1 MMTMTGRILA
11 AAALSAWGAWA
22 SAAQTAAPAAPTAPA
37 APGHAYALVI
47 VSQSGGGIYAK
58 RYEDWATR
66 FHGYLTG
73 KAGLSAGNVT
83 VLAGDKDIGA
93 ACVEKK
99 GATREDVAAAFEK
112 FRARTR
118 PGDQFT
124 LVLIGH
130 GTALT
135 DPVTISLPGPD
146 PDMEEIAKWL
156 DAVPA
161 GKQIVL
167 NFLPGA
173 GNALKLLAKPGR
185 VNLSAFSVN
194 ERNDSLL
201 PEFLLTALETGK
213 ADGNGAAHG
222 AGKADGAVTVLEAYH
237 WSVRELVYWFHRQKQ
252 KKSEWGSV
260 FVKGSESVRLFKKLH
275 GGPLNDGRSDKNLPV
290 GVMLLSKDSDAD
302 SPDGPGELAPPYG
315 MPTESSLF
323 DEKSGGSDPDL
334 FGPEHW
340 GGRRMVSEHA
350 LIEDCG
356 EAPGVCA
363 LRSWAVLDTRWDETA
378 KPPSPDDAW
387 DWINGQK
394 EGSAGYLAGRTVI
407 GRPALLGE

>member
-1 MMTMTGRILA
+1 MTMTGRVFVT
-11 AAALSAWGAWA
+11 AALSAWGAWA
-22 SAAQTAAPAAPTAPA
+22 SIAQTAEPTA

-73 KAGLSAGNVT
+73 KAGLSTGNVT

-118 PGDQFT
+118 PEDQFT

-146 PDMEEIAKWL
+146 PDMEEIAKRL
-156 DAVPA
+156 DAVPT

-173 GNALKLLAKPGR
+173 GNALKPLAKPGR

-213 ADGNGAAHG
+213 ADGNGAAQG

-237 WSVRELVYWFHRQKQ
+237 WSVRELVYWFHRQK
-252 KKSEWGSV
+252 KEKSGEV
-260 FVKGSESVRLFKKLH
+260 FVKGSESVRIFKKLH
-275 GGPLNDGRSDKNLPV
+275 GDPLSDGKSDKILPV
-290 GVMLLSKDSDAD
+290 GVMKLSKDSDAA
-302 SPDGPGELAPPYG
+302 SPDGPGELAPPNG
-315 MPTESSLF
+315 APTESSLF
-323 DEKSGGSDPDL
+323 DENSGGSDLNL

-356 EAPGVCA
+356 EALGVCA
-363 LRSWAVLDTRWDETA
+363 LRSWATLDVSWDETA

-387 DWINGQK
+387 DWINGQN

-407 GRPALLGE
+407 GRPTLLGE

>member
-1 MMTMTGRILA
+1 MTMTGRILA
-11 AAALSAWGAWA
+11 AAAWSAWGAWTSVA
-22 SAAQTAAPAAPTAPA
+22 YTAAPPAAPA

-73 KAGLSAGNVT
+73 KAGLPAGHVT
-83 VLAGDKDIGA
+83 VLAGDQDIGA

-99 GATREDVAAAFEK
+99 GATREDVAAALEK

-118 PGDQFT
+118 PEDQFT
-124 LVLIGH
+124 LILIGH

-135 DPVTISLPGPD
+135 DPVTLSLPGPD
-146 PDMEEIAKWL
+146 PDMAEIAKRL

-173 GNALKLLAKPGR
+173 GNALELLAKPGR

-194 ERNDSLL
+194 ERNASLL
-201 PEFLLTALETGK
+201 PEFLLMALETGK

-222 AGKADGAVTVLEAYH
+222 AGKADGAVTLLEAYH
-237 WSVRELVYWFHRQKQ
+237 WSVRELVYWFHRQK
-252 KKSEWGSV
+252 KNKAEEV
-260 FVKGSESVRLFKKLH
+260 VVKGSESVRLFKKLH
-275 GGPLNDGRSDKNLPV
+275 GGPPINVRSDKSLPV
-290 GVMLLSKDSDAD
+290 GMMPLSKDSDAD

-315 MPTESSLF
+315 APTESSLF
-323 DEKSGGSDPDL
+323 DKKPGGSDLNL

-350 LIEDCG
+350 LLEDCG
-356 EAPGVCA
+356 VAPGVCA
-363 LRSWAVLDTRWDETA
+363 LRSWATLDTRLDETA

-387 DWINGQK
+387 DWINGQS

-407 GRPALLGE
+407 GRPTLLGE

>member
-1 MMTMTGRILA
+1 MTVTGRVFLT
-11 AAALSAWGAWA
+11 AALSAWGAWA
-22 SAAQTAAPAAPTAPA
+22 SIAQTAEPTV

-118 PGDQFT
+118 PEDQFT
-124 LVLIGH
+124 LILIGH

-135 DPVTISLPGPD
+135 DPVTLSLPGPD
-146 PDMEEIAKWL
+146 PDMEEFAKRL
-156 DAVPA
+156 DALPA

-173 GNALKLLAKPGR
+173 GNALKPLAKPGR

-213 ADGNGAAHG
+213 ADGNGAEQG

-237 WSVRELVYWFHRQKQ
+237 WSVRELVYWFHRQQ
-252 KKSEWGSV
+252 KAKSGEV
-260 FVKGSESVRLFKKLH
+260 YVKGSESVRIFKKLH
-275 GGPLNDGRSDKNLPV
+275 GDPLSAGKSDKILPV
-290 GVMLLSKDSDAD
+290 GVMTLSKASDAA
-302 SPDGPGELAPPYG
+302 SPDGPGELAPPNG
-315 MPTESSLF
+315 APTESSLF
-323 DEKSGGSDPDL
+323 DGKAGGSVLNL

-340 GGRRMVSEHA
+340 NGRRMVSEHA

-363 LRSWAVLDTRWDETA
+363 LRSWATLDVSWDETA
-378 KPPSPDDAW
+378 KPPSPEDAW

-407 GRPALLGE
+407 GRPTLLGE

>member
-1 MMTMTGRILA
+1 MTMTGRILA

-22 SAAQTAAPAAPTAPA
+22 SVTQTAAPPA

-118 PGDQFT
+118 PEDQFT
-124 LVLIGH
+124 LILIGH

-146 PDMEEIAKWL
+146 PDMEEIAKML

-173 GNALKLLAKPGR
+173 GNALELLAKPGR

-201 PEFLLTALETGK
+201 PEFLLMALETGK

-237 WSVRELVYWFHRQKQ
+237 WSVRELVYWFHRQK
-252 KKSEWGSV
+252 KSKAGDV
-260 FVKGSESVRLFKKLH
+260 VVKGSESVRLFKKLH

-290 GVMLLSKDSDAD
+290 GVMALSKDSDAD

-315 MPTESSLF
+315 APAESSLF
-323 DEKSGGSDPDL
+323 DEKSGGSDLNL

-350 LIEDCG
+350 LLEDCG
-356 EAPGVCA
+356 VAPGVCA
-363 LRSWAVLDTRWDETA
+363 LRAWATLDTRWDETA
-378 KPPSPDDAW
+378 KPPSSDDAW
-387 DWINGQK
+387 DWINGQN
-394 EGSAGYLAGRTVI
+394 EGSAGHLAGRTVI